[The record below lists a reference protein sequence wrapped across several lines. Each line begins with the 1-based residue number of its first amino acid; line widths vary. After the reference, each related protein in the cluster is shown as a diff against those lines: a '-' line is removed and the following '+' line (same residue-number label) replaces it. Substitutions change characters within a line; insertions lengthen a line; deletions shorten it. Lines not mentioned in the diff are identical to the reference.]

1 MALVSVSVEC
11 YAGSKAFERPR
22 RVLMD
27 GSTHEVIKAVVSS
40 VEEDA
45 VSRQR
50 RDRFE
55 VLIDDGRKLV
65 LIRQDDEWFL
75 ET

>member
-11 YAGSKAFERPR
+11 YAGSKPFERPR
-22 RVLMD
+22 RVLID
-27 GSTHEVIKAVVSS
+27 GLTHEVIRAVASS

-45 VSRQR
+45 VSRRR